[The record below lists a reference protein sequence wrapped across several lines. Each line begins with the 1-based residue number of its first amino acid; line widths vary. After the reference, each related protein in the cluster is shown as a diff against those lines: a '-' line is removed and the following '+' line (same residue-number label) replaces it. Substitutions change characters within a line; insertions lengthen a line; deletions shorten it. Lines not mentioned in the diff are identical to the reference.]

1 LDFKALINRECSGTV
16 GHFHSLRCDS
26 MIDQFFEGNKVFIK
40 EDFEKD
46 RKRYS
51 DLAQS
56 QSPKTLWI
64 GCADS
69 RIDPERV
76 THAKAGELFVHRNI
90 ANIVPL
96 QDWNFASVLEYAV
109 AHLKVENIVICGHSE
124 CGGIK
129 ALDKEMQD
137 SYIPLWIN
145 NAREAQIRVDAKI
158 PPPKNAEEEK
168 KRLTEMEKENVR
180 LQIEH
185 LRTYPIVKK
194 AEKENKVEIHGLYY
208 YLETGVLE
216 ELT

>member
-1 LDFKALINRECSGTV
+1 
-16 GHFHSLRCDS
+16 
-26 MIDQFFEGNKVFIK
+26 MIDQFFEGNGTFIR

-46 RKRYS
+46 RERY
-51 DLAQS
+51 DALAQS

-69 RIDPERV
+69 RIDPERI
-76 THAKAGELFVHRNI
+76 TRSKAGELFVHRNI
-90 ANIVPL
+90 GNIVPL

-145 NAREAQIRVDAKI
+145 NAREAQIRVDAKM
-158 PPPKNAEEEK
+158 PSPKNAEEEK

-194 AEKENKVEIHGLYY
+194 AEEENKVGIHGLYY

-216 ELT
+216 ELK

>member
-1 LDFKALINRECSGTV
+1 
-16 GHFHSLRCDS
+16 
-26 MIDQFFEGNKVFIK
+26 MIDQFFDGNKVFIK
-40 EDFEKD
+40 DDFEQD
-46 RKRYS
+46 RKRYA
-51 DLAQS
+51 DLAKS

-69 RIDPERV
+69 RIDPERI

-96 QDWNFASVLEYAV
+96 HDWNFASVLEYAV
-109 AHLKVENIVICGHSE
+109 AHLKVENIIICGHSE

-145 NAREAQIRVDAKI
+145 NAREAQIRVDARLS
-158 PPPKNAEEEK
+158 PPKNPEEAK
-168 KRLTEMEKENVR
+168 QRLTEIEKENVR

-185 LRTYPIVKK
+185 LRTYPIIKK
-194 AEKENKVEIHGLYY
+194 AEDEKKIGIYGLYF
-208 YLETGVLE
+208 YLEDGKLE
-216 ELT
+216 EIK

>member
-1 LDFKALINRECSGTV
+1 MTGAEHQPRSCT
-16 GHFHSLRCDS
+16 
-26 MIDQFFEGNKVFIK
+26 MIDQFLEGNTTFIR

-46 RKRYS
+46 RRRYS
-51 DLAQS
+51 DLALF

-69 RIDPERV
+69 RIDPERI
-76 THAKAGELFVHRNI
+76 TNAKAGELFVHRNI

-145 NAREAQIRVDAKI
+145 NAREAQTRVDATM
-158 PPPKNAEEEK
+158 PAPKNAEEEK
-168 KRLTEMEKENVR
+168 KRLTEIEKENVR

-185 LRTYPIVKK
+185 LRTYPLIKK
-194 AEKENKVEIHGLYY
+194 AEEENKIGIYGLYY
-208 YLETGVLE
+208 YLETGILE
-216 ELT
+216 ELR